1 MRITKSLYG
10 QRNGPLGI
18 GPQFVFA
25 AAISA
30 SVAFWIGLTTTPPT
44 DFVLPWVATLLL
56 VLAASLAV
64 VAWRRHSQ
72 DPTRV
77 TYADVAGALV
87 LIGLCVAATI
97 DPDPMVRIIDSDSRS
112 R

>member
-18 GPQFVFA
+18 GPP

-44 DFVLPWVATLLL
+44 DLLPWVATLLL

-97 DPDPMVRIIDSDSRS
+97 DPDQMVRIIDSDSRS